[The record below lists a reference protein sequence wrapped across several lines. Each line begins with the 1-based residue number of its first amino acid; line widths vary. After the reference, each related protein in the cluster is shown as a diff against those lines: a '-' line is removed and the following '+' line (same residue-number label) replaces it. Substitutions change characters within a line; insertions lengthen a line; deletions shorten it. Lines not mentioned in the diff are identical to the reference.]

1 MSAYAEQPPPIKELR
16 KKKWIRYTIGNPQ
29 SVFFLKKE
37 SISAISRSQN
47 KEGGG
52 VAFCIWL
59 NGDSTEFRVFSND
72 ADISEVEEFYKELSG
87 E

>member
-1 MSAYAEQPPPIKELR
+1 MSDSKQ
-16 KKKWIRYTIGNPQ
+16 WIRYTATPR

-37 SISAISRSQN
+37 SIAAISRSQN

-52 VAFCIWL
+52 VTFCIWL

-72 ADISEVEEFYKELSG
+72 TDVSEVEAFYEELNG